1 MSETWIL
8 LRGLSRGAGHW
19 GGFADQA
26 RQALPGATVVA
37 LDLPGNGQRHRE
49 TSPARVAAMT
59 EALRREVRGRELPGP
74 VHLLAMSLGAMVACD
89 WATRYPQELAG
100 AVLINTSLRPFSP
113 FWQRLRPAAYPRL
126 LGLALG
132 RAPAAAW
139 EAAILDLT
147 SQLAGDRQAVLAD
160 WIRLR
165 EQAPVSLANSLRQL
179 RAAMHYRAP
188 GIPPAVPLLLLAGAG
203 DRLVDPACSRRLGR
217 AWAAP
222 LIEHPD
228 SGHDLPLDAGPWVL
242 AQVRAARDLWAA
254 ARAEPAQPSQ
264 CAGSS

>member
-19 GGFADQA
+19 GGFVDQA
-26 RQALPGATVVA
+26 RRALPGAIVLA
-37 LDLPGNGQRHRE
+37 LDLPGNGQRHGE
-49 TSPARVAAMT
+49 ASPARVAAMT
-59 EALRREVRGRELPGP
+59 EALRRELRSRELAGP

-89 WATRYPQELAG
+89 WAARYPQELAG

-126 LGLALG
+126 LGLALA
-132 RAPAAAW
+132 RAQAPAW

-147 SQLAGDRQAVLAD
+147 SRLAGNRQAVLAE

-165 EQAPVSLANSLRQL
+165 EHEPVSLANSLRQL
-179 RAAMHYRAP
+179 LAAMRYRAP
-188 GIPPAVPLLLLAGAG
+188 GDPPDVPLLLLAGAG
-203 DRLVDPACSRRLGR
+203 DRLVDPACSRSLGQV
-217 AWAAP
+217 WAAP
-222 LIEHPD
+222 LIEHPR
-228 SGHDLPLDAGPWVL
+228 SGHDLPLDDGPWVL
-242 AQVRAARDLWAA
+242 AQVQAARAQWAA
-254 ARAEPAQPSQ
+254 ARAAPAQASH